1 MDLRLKLFQYRS
13 YTPLPFLL
21 VMLIFAHP
29 TLYTLIVG
37 FVFVLTG
44 ESIRLWGVS
53 IVGSETRTTGAVG
66 GTNLVTTGPFAYV
79 RNPLYLGNMFLYFGI
94 GVMSNALFPWL
105 VVAGIILFFIQYYLI
120 VTLEEEY
127 LAKSF
132 SSAFEDY
139 SRRVRRFLPVL
150 RKYNAPDHLRVDS
163 DIQRALHSER
173 RTLQGL
179 FLISLAL
186 VVLWKVRS

>member
-1 MDLRLKLFQYRS
+1 MDIRLKLFRYRS
-13 YTPLPFLL
+13 YTPVPFLL

-37 FVFVLTG
+37 LLFVLIG
-44 ESIRLWGVS
+44 ECIRLWGVS
-53 IVGSETRTTGAVG
+53 IVGSETRTTGTVG
-66 GTNLVTTGPFAYV
+66 GTYLITTGPFGYV
-79 RNPLYLGNMFLYFGI
+79 RNPLYLGNLLLYFGI

-105 VVAGIILFFIQYYLI
+105 VVTAIILFFVQYYLI

-127 LAKSF
+127 LEKTF
-132 SSAFEDY
+132 RSAFEEY
-139 SRRVRRFLPVL
+139 SRQVRRFLPGF
-150 RKYNAPDHLRVDS
+150 RKYSAPGNQPLDS
-163 DIQRALHSER
+163 DVRRALRSEK